1 MSQKNW
7 KNTKNSG
14 ISKKKRRNKI
24 RRNRKDRL
32 FIYIFGNP
40 NHKKWLLSIYNAIR
54 GSDYTNPDDIEI
66 TTIKNVIYMG
76 MKNDVSFLLTDIMN
90 FFEHQSTFN
99 PNIALRMFIYAGM
112 VYSKYIEKNKN
123 TINLYSSRIQR
134 IPVPKCYCFYNGK
147 KEIEDKVII
156 KLSDSFDKGI
166 EPDIDVTVTMYNIN
180 AGHNQEL
187 MEKCKPLYEYSWL
200 EAQIRR
206 YIDDMNYETKDAVDT
221 ALEDMPDDYEIKPFL
236 MANKAE
242 VERMCLTQ
250 FNEAAYRECERA
262 EIREEFQEKIDSLN
276 NQVNEANAR
285 ADQAVNIIR
294 SIIEKKMMDDHISED
309 EAKRRLGIEC

>member
-166 EPDIDVTVTMYNIN
+166 EPDIDVTVMMYNIN

>member
-112 VYSKYIEKNKN
+112 VYSKYIEKNKS
-123 TINLYSSRIQR
+123 TINLYSSRIQH

>member
-1 MSQKNW
+1 MSQKHR
-7 KNTKNSG
+7 KNTNNTG
-14 ISKKKRRNKI
+14 NSKKKRRNKI

-123 TINLYSSRIQR
+123 TINLYSSRTQHV
-134 IPVPKCYCFYNGK
+134 PVPKCYCFYNGK
-147 KEIEDKVII
+147 KEIDDKVII
-156 KLSDSFDKGI
+156 KLTDCFDNVIESDI
-166 EPDIDVTVTMYNIN
+166 EVSVTMYNIN

-187 MEKCKPLYEYSWL
+187 MDKCRPLYEYSWF

-206 YIDDMNYETKDAVDT
+206 YMDDMNYEPKDAVDT
-221 ALEDMPDDYEIKPFL
+221 ALDDMPDDYEIKPFL

-250 FNEAAYRECERA
+250 FNEVAYRECERN

-276 NQVNEANAR
+276 NQINEANAR
-285 ADQAVNIIR
+285 ADQATNIIR

-309 EAKRRLGIEC
+309 EAKRRLGIEF